1 VRKVF
6 ILLIFLSLVTYV
18 AYEGLIYF
26 DQNFKYGRMRE
37 TPAVRPHEEAPLPM
51 EEGVVSFQGGE
62 AILKATKAEM
72 LKSPFPVSNPDMIKQ
87 GKELYF
93 TYCVHCHGRNYDGNS
108 TVGQSFHPLPTDLRS
123 QRVQA
128 LTEGLF
134 FKEISYGIPNG
145 RQPPLATT
153 INIEDRWR
161 IIAFVKSL
169 GARQ

>member
-1 VRKVF
+1 VKKVL
-6 ILLIFLSLVTYV
+6 ILLIFLSLVTYL

-37 TPAVRPHEEAPLPM
+37 TPAVRPHEEAPMLM
-51 EEGVVSFQGGE
+51 DEGVVPFQGGE
-62 AILKATKAEM
+62 AILKATNAEM
-72 LKSPFPVSNPDMIKQ
+72 LKSSFPLEEPVVIKQ

-93 TYCVHCHGRNYDGNS
+93 TYCVHCHGRSYDGNG

-123 QRVQA
+123 QKVQT

-145 RQPPLATT
+145 RQPPLAST

-161 IIAFVKSL
+161 IIAFIQSL
-169 GARQ
+169 GVRQ